1 MMIRKMLLLG
11 VSVLLLS
18 ACGSSR
24 NVVID
29 PVREAAGPFASV
41 QLKEGESTIDLA
53 ADDKAYFEE
62 KMSEYLSPH
71 FVFGT
76 SNELHIVYSF
86 IGFEEGSRGKRWLA
100 GGIGNWG
107 EGSLV
112 IQTQYMTADGKIL
125 STINTDASI
134 SGGFFGGDIESTF
147 KKAARKLSDYTI
159 QQFAA
164 NKSKK

>member
-1 MMIRKMLLLG
+1 MMRNTILSCVALL
-11 VSVLLLS
+11 VLS

-29 PVREAAGPFASV
+29 PVREAVGPFTSV
-41 QLKEGESTIDLA
+41 QLKEGDSTIDLA
-53 ADDKAYFEE
+53 ADDKAYFEQ

-71 FVFGT
+71 FEFPA
-76 SNELHIVYSF
+76 SSELRIVYSF

-134 SGGFFGGDIESTF
+134 NGGFFGGDIESTF

-164 NKSKK
+164 KKSK